1 MFSSPSSSSSS
12 GTGIAVDLGRLGDVV
27 CRVEVVL
34 GTGSISVR
42 RCLALEDGSVIPLE
56 QVAGSDLKVVVN
68 GVPIALGEVV
78 IVEDS
83 TAIRLTDIL
92 PPPSAASGR

>member
-1 MFSSPSSSSSS
+1 MFSSPSSSSSNQTS
-12 GTGIAVDLGRLGDVV
+12 VAVDLGRLRDVF
-27 CRVEVVL
+27 CRVDVVL
-34 GTGSISVR
+34 GTGSITVR
-42 RCLALEDGSVIPLE
+42 GCLALKDGSIIALE
-56 QVAGSDLKVVVN
+56 QVAGSDLQVVVN

-92 PPPSAASGR
+92 PPPSAAGR